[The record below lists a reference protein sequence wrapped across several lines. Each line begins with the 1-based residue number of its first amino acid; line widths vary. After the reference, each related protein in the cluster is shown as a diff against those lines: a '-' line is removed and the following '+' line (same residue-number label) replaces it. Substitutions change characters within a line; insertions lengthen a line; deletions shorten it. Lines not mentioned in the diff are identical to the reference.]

1 MTSSRFRLLAL
12 FLCLLALS
20 PRLFSQAGVA
30 SLSGLV
36 TDPSGAIV
44 VGAQVTATSQATQI
58 TRSTVTDH
66 SGYYTFVGMPVGDY
80 NLSVSQ
86 SGFAGERATITLDP
100 SAKSRQDFHLAVA
113 GATSMVSVAAT
124 SPELSRDDA
133 SIGTVIDN
141 TTVETTPLYQRN
153 WDDLIRLIPGVQMQ
167 RFTQQSGSSVSG
179 STGLFT
185 IHGLNDEQNDYIL
198 DGIDNNT
205 FSENLQE
212 LSASAARPSVDAIGE
227 FKLIANA
234 YTAAYGRSPG
244 AQVDVTTKGGTNKF
258 HGLLFEYLRNRVFDS
273 NDYFTN
279 RAGLPKPAEIQNQFG
294 GNLGGPILHD
304 KLFAFFN
311 YEGTRIDQGVTR
323 TSTVP
328 LANERAGDFSPQAA
342 AAAGVTY
349 GTIYNYNTP
358 TCRVDPLAC
367 QPFPNNVIPQSAMD
381 PFGFKILNAF
391 PLPNQPGDFNNYVRT
406 GALVDNN
413 DSYDGRID
421 WNVSDKDLL
430 FARYTGSN
438 RIRDVPGNFGGI
450 ADGSST
456 SSWGN
461 SVLKSWA
468 FVLGWTRVLN
478 PTMTNDFRFGFVRNF
493 SHDQQQPFGLNSP
506 DEFIPGVPDNP
517 ATAGG
522 IGLTEYVS
530 DNSTIIGSPQFLP
543 KQQVPQQYQY
553 TDTFSWTRGS
563 HFLKFG
569 VDLRAPMRNIYQDE
583 ENMNGALAFA
593 GIFSCLTGSPGNGC
607 SYADGLTGNIYQA
620 GLSNVYFVDER
631 IWMASGFVQDDW
643 KLTPNLTLNLG
654 LRYDFSTPPYSATNQ
669 LANFN
674 PAGTGS
680 LTYATSGSLNDR
692 ALVDTKTLGFAPR
705 LGFAYSPG
713 DKTVIRGG
721 YGIYNLTFKRNGSE
735 DQLALNPPALLS
747 TTSNPLPNPNTA
759 DPLPLPAFQ
768 LQNGFSPD
776 LLNPANASTPLLQPT
791 LHIHTIDAKSPMP
804 YAQEFSLGFQRQLPG
819 QTVLTADYVGTLARH
834 LDVISDL
841 NQYVPST
848 AGTAHPVYPYPAWG
862 YLEFSHS
869 IGTSNY
875 NGLEAQLQRRFNNGL
890 SLITA
895 YTWSKAFA
903 TTYNQTFTNSLS
915 GSNVPQRVVVSYVYE
930 LPFGHNK
937 PFVTSGVGAWMLGG
951 WRTSGI
957 YTFSSGQP
965 FTVSSSGQ
973 LSSDIDI
980 NGNANAL
987 PIMTGK
993 AKTIGNVNCWFY
1005 YSGNKTCGQ
1014 VSPGTA
1020 DAYAIPNLSMGQ
1032 SPYGNGSINNLSGP
1046 HTNVFDFALMRDFS
1060 IMEKTNLQFRWEV
1073 FNLSNSV
1080 LFAQPDSTLSDGGV
1094 GTITSL
1100 AGDPRIMQFA
1110 LRLSF

>member
-1 MTSSRFRLLAL
+1 MTFSRFRLLAL
-12 FLCLLALS
+12 FVCLLAFSVELY
-20 PRLFSQAGVA
+20 SQAGVA
-30 SLSGLV
+30 SLSGLL

-44 VGAQVTATSQATQI
+44 VGAQVTATNQATQVSR
-58 TRSTVTDH
+58 TTVTDH
-66 SGYYTFVGMPVGDY
+66 SGYYTFVGMPVGVYDI
-80 NLSVSQ
+80 SVNQ
-86 SGFAGERATITLDP
+86 SGFAGERAIVTLDP
-100 SAKSRQDFHLAVA
+100 SAKTRQDFHLAVA
-113 GATSMVSVAAT
+113 GATTQVNVAAT
-124 SPELSRDDA
+124 APEISRDDS
-133 SIGTVIDN
+133 SIGTVIEN
-141 TTVETTPLYQRN
+141 QTVEETPLYQRN

-227 FKLIANA
+227 FKLISNA

-244 AQVDVTTKGGTNKF
+244 AQVDVTTKSGTDKF

-273 NDYFTN
+273 NDYFTHK
-279 RAGLPKPAEIQNQFG
+279 AGLPKPAEIQNQFG
-294 GNLGGPILHD
+294 GNFGGPILHS

-311 YEGTRIDQGVTR
+311 YEGTRINQGVTR

-328 LANERAGDFSPQAA
+328 LANERAGDFSPAAA

-349 GTIYNYNTP
+349 GTIYDYNIP
-358 TCRVDPLAC
+358 SCREDPLAC
-367 QPFPNNVIPQSAMD
+367 QPFPNNTIPQSAMD
-381 PFGFKILNAF
+381 PYGFKIVNLF
-391 PLPNQPGDFNNYVRT
+391 PSPNQPGDFNNYVRT
-406 GALVDNN
+406 GALTDNN
-413 DSYDGRID
+413 NNYDGRVD
-421 WNVSDKDLL
+421 WNASDKDLV

-438 RIRDVPGNFGGI
+438 RIRDVPGDFGGI

-461 SVLKSWA
+461 STLKSWA
-468 FVLGWTRVLN
+468 FVLGWTRILS

-493 SHDQQQPFGLNSP
+493 SYDQQQPFGLNSP
-506 DEFIPGVPDNP
+506 SEFIPGVPDNP

-522 IGLTEYVS
+522 VGLTEFVS
-530 DNSTIIGSPQFLP
+530 DNSAIIGSPQFLP

-553 TDTFSWTRGS
+553 TDTLSWTRGS

-569 VDLRAPMRNIYQDE
+569 ADLRAPMRNIYQDE

-593 GIFSCLTGSPGNGC
+593 GIFSCLTGSPTNGC

-631 IWMASGFVQDDW
+631 IWMASGFAQDDW
-643 KLTPNLTLNLG
+643 KVTHKLTLNLG
-654 LRYDFSTPPYSATNQ
+654 LRYDFSTPPYSAKNQ

-674 PAGTGS
+674 PSGSGS

-705 LGFAYSPG
+705 FGFAYALG

-721 YGIYNLTFKRNGSE
+721 YGLYNLTFKRNGSE
-735 DQLALNPPALLS
+735 DQLALNPPYLLS
-747 TTSNPLPNPNTA
+747 TTSNPVSNPNPL

-768 LQNGFSPD
+768 LQDGFPAG
-776 LLNPANASTPLLQPT
+776 LLNPANASSPSLQPT
-791 LHIHTIDAKSPMP
+791 LHIHAMDPKSPMP
-804 YAQEFSLGFQRQLPG
+804 YAQAYSLGFQRELPSKII
-819 QTVLTADYVGTLARH
+819 LTADCVGTIARH

-848 AGTAHPVYPYPAWG
+848 AGTANPVYPYPAWG
-862 YLEFSHS
+862 YLEYSHS

-875 NGLEAQLQRRFNNGL
+875 NGLEAQLQRRFSQGL
-890 SLITA
+890 SLMAA

-915 GSNVPQRVVVSYVYE
+915 GSNVPQRLVLSYVYE
-930 LPFGHNK
+930 LPFGHDK
-937 PFVTSGVGAWMLGG
+937 PFVNSGVGSWILGG

-957 YTFSSGQP
+957 YTFSSGTP

-980 NGNANAL
+980 NGNATAL
-987 PIMTGK
+987 PNMIGK
-993 AKTIGNVNCWFY
+993 PETIGNVNCWFY
-1005 YSGNKTCGQ
+1005 YSGNKAC
-1014 VSPGTA
+1014 TA
-1020 DAYAIPNLSMGQ
+1020 LAPNATDAYAIPNISAGQ
-1032 SPYGNGSINNLSGP
+1032 SPYGNGYINNLSGP
-1046 HTNVFDFALMRDFS
+1046 HTDVFDFALMRDFN
-1060 IMEKTNLQFRWEV
+1060 ILEKTKLQFRWEV
-1073 FNLSNSV
+1073 FNLTNSV
-1080 LFAQPDSTLSDGGV
+1080 LFAQPDSTLSDSGV
-1094 GTITSL
+1094 GAITSL